1 MNTSK
6 LLATSAVVMLMAATV
21 PSMAQQ
27 HEGAPQRERQA
38 PAEKMAPQQNA
49 PKAQETP
56 QNRGRSET
64 TGQAPREERQGQPSG
79 QRSQQERG
87 RTEQQNRGRGETT
100 GQAPREERQGNP
112 SEQKSQQ
119 ERGRTDRDRLQR
131 DERANSPSQ
140 ERDRSRSEG
149 GRETTGQGAAG
160 ARTQN
165 LTTEKRTRI
174 HELVVHERNAPR
186 VSPDFEVSV
195 GARVPNTVRF
205 VSLPQTIVEIEPEW
219 RGYSY
224 FMVGDRIVIF
234 NPRTMEIVA
243 IIDA

>member
-27 HEGAPQRERQA
+27 HEGSPQRERQA

-49 PKAQETP
+49 PKAHEAP

-64 TGQAPREERQGQPSG
+64 TGQAPREERQGKPSE
-79 QRSQQERG
+79 QKSQQEHG

-100 GQAPREERQGNP
+100 GQAPREERQGRP
-112 SEQKSQQ
+112 SEQRSQQ
-119 ERGRTDRDRLQR
+119 ERGKTDRDRIQR

-140 ERDRSRSEG
+140 ERDRSRGEG
-149 GRETTGQGAAG
+149 SRETTGQGAAA

-165 LTTEKRTRI
+165 LTSEKRTRI
-174 HELVVHERNAPR
+174 HEIVVRERNAPR

-195 GARVPNTVRF
+195 GARVPRTVRF
-205 VSLPQTIVEIEPEW
+205 LAVPRTIVEIEPEW

-224 FMVGDRIVIF
+224 FLVGDRMVIF

-243 IIDA
+243 IVDV